1 MMIAAER
8 MKKLLNQIIHLDQ
21 NGFLPKGQIIN
32 NTRIVTNVLEY
43 YEAHSEKQAALMFL
57 DAQKAFD
64 NFNWDF
70 FIQQIIDMNFGPN
83 FKRMIVAIYS
93 TQKASVILNGDFTE
107 RFNITKGVRQG
118 MSVVTSNL
126 YPFNRSITITDQTKK
141 KK

>member
-1 MMIAAER
+1 MTIAAER

-21 NGFLPKGQIIN
+21 NGFLPKSQIRN

-43 YEAHSEKQAALMFL
+43 YEAHSEKQVALIFL

-64 NFNWDF
+64 NFNWDY

-118 MSVVTSNL
+118 MSVVTSNH
-126 YPFNRSITITDQTKK
+126 YPFNRSLISAD
-141 KK
+141 